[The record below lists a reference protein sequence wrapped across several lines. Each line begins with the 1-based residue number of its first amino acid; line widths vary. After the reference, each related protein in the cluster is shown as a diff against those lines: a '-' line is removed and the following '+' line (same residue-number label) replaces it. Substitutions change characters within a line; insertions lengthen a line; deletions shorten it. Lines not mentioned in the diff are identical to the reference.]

1 MMVVGIKGMIKI
13 ITLIC
18 QGRVCNECPIENE
31 CREVLREDGTD
42 EATIDTIEVLFEKIC
57 KEK

>member
-1 MMVVGIKGMIKI
+1 MTVVSRKGIRRI

-18 QGRVCNECPIENE
+18 QGRLCDECPIDDE

-42 EATIDTIEVLFEKIC
+42 DATIDQLEVLFKKIC

>member
-1 MMVVGIKGMIKI
+1 MMVVNRKGMIRI

-18 QGRVCNECPIENE
+18 QGRLCDECPIDNE

-42 EATIDTIEVLFEKIC
+42 DATIDQIEALFEKIC

>member
-1 MMVVGIKGMIKI
+1 MMVVNRKSMIRV

-18 QGRVCNECPIENE
+18 QGRSCNECPIENE
-31 CREVLREDGTD
+31 CREVMMEYGTD
-42 EATIDTIEVLFEKIC
+42 DATNDALEVLFEKIC